1 MSKIP
6 PDFFSS
12 TFTVISEQTGNPG
25 LVGVRVKIEKLSGV
39 NPSLKGWVITPIDRS
54 SIDPKILTLFNTIK
68 PRIIGFAGDL
78 LLCAMNVVCQKNLIG
93 QLTGPQ
99 NKKNPS

>member
-1 MSKIP
+1 MRA

-54 SIDPKILTLFNTIK
+54 SIDPKVLTLFNTIK
-68 PRIIGFAGDL
+68 PKVVGWAGDL
-78 LLCAMNVVCQKNLIG
+78 LLCALNIVCQKNLTG
-93 QLTGPQ
+93 QVTGTR
-99 NKKNPS
+99 NERRTS

>member
-1 MSKIP
+1 MSQLP

-12 TFTVISEQTGNPG
+12 TFTVISEQSGNPS

-54 SIDPKILTLFNTIK
+54 SIDPKVLTLFNTIK
-68 PRIIGFAGDL
+68 PKVIGWAGEL
-78 LLCAMNVVCQKNLIG
+78 LLCSLNVVCKRLDKQIYH
-93 QLTGPQ
+93 T
-99 NKKNPS
+99 